1 MKKRVLL
8 AGLICLLAFPIASS
22 AKIGRTGI
30 KAGLNVTSLGNVKEI
45 GVTLKNHTGF
55 NVGAAW
61 QLDMPLGFALQPELV
76 FSQRGASI
84 DYSLVDATLKMSSL
98 QLPVNLQ
105 WGLDLKIV
113 KPFVQFTPYIG
124 YALGKDFSIAGV
136 DLGSGSWKNINRFQY
151 GVSLGVGAQI
161 SAFQLSVRYLWDM
174 GSIAN
179 FKSISATLSDINK
192 ANYKGLEISLAI
204 LF

>member
-8 AGLICLLAFPIASS
+8 AGLICLLAFPAVST

-45 GVTLKNHTGF
+45 GATLKNHTGF
-55 NVGAAW
+55 NIGAAW
-61 QLDMPLGFALQPELV
+61 QLDLPAGFALQPELV
-76 FSQRGASI
+76 FSSRGASI
-84 DYSLVDATLKMSSL
+84 DYTVTDATLKMSSL

-105 WGLDLKIV
+105 WGIDFKVV

-124 YALGKDFSIAGV
+124 YALGKDFSIANIN
-136 DLGSGSWKNINRFQY
+136 LGSDNWRNINRFQY

-192 ANYKGLEISLAI
+192 ANYKGLEISFAV